1 MRPEDKIV
9 PERVNIDL
17 RCRAEFD
24 KRLELK
30 YYWKRDDAIIKF
42 NSKMEWLE
50 GENVLK
56 ISDISVNDAGVY
68 TCVAYT
74 PEPKKS
80 EDQASATVNIKGL
93 FLSMH
98 RSILSFNFPPTP
110 VNSLSPPPRP
120 SILASE

>member
-1 MRPEDKIV
+1 
-9 PERVNIDL
+9 
-17 RCRAEFD
+17 
-24 KRLELK
+24 
-30 YYWKRDDAIIKF
+30 
-42 NSKMEWLE
+42 MEWLE

-98 RSILSFNFPPTP
+98 RSILNFNFPPTP
-110 VNSLSPPPRP
+110 VYSLSPPPLPPGR
-120 SILASE
+120 AF

>member
-1 MRPEDKIV
+1 
-9 PERVNIDL
+9 
-17 RCRAEFD
+17 
-24 KRLELK
+24 
-30 YYWKRDDAIIKF
+30 
-42 NSKMEWLE
+42 MEWLE

-110 VNSLSPPPRP
+110 VNSLLLPPPRP
-120 SILASE
+120 SILTSE

>member
-1 MRPEDKIV
+1 
-9 PERVNIDL
+9 
-17 RCRAEFD
+17 
-24 KRLELK
+24 
-30 YYWKRDDAIIKF
+30 
-42 NSKMEWLE
+42 MEWLE

-98 RSILSFNFPPTP
+98 RSILSFNFPPYP
-110 VNSLSPPPRP
+110 RKHPFPPPPPPP
-120 SILASE
+120 SILTSE

>member
-1 MRPEDKIV
+1 
-9 PERVNIDL
+9 
-17 RCRAEFD
+17 
-24 KRLELK
+24 
-30 YYWKRDDAIIKF
+30 
-42 NSKMEWLE
+42 MEWLE

-98 RSILSFNFPPTP
+98 RSILSFNFPSYPRKLP
-110 VNSLSPPPRP
+110 SPPPGR
-120 SILASE
+120 AF

>member
-1 MRPEDKIV
+1 
-9 PERVNIDL
+9 
-17 RCRAEFD
+17 
-24 KRLELK
+24 
-30 YYWKRDDAIIKF
+30 
-42 NSKMEWLE
+42 MEWLE

-98 RSILSFNFPPTP
+98 RSILSFNFAPYPRKLP
-110 VNSLSPPPRP
+110 SPPPPPGR
-120 SILASE
+120 AF

>member
-1 MRPEDKIV
+1 
-9 PERVNIDL
+9 
-17 RCRAEFD
+17 
-24 KRLELK
+24 
-30 YYWKRDDAIIKF
+30 
-42 NSKMEWLE
+42 MEWLE

-98 RSILSFNFPPTP
+98 RSILSFNFPPYSRKLP
-110 VNSLSPPPRP
+110 SPPPPP
-120 SILASE
+120 SILTSE